1 MTTRFILVG
10 LATLC
15 FHTIA
20 VSGDKVGLRIVS
32 GYETESLSIAP
43 HQVSLRLK
51 PDSHFCGGSIIT
63 NWWILSAAHCV
74 DGQTADQ
81 IVAVVGTLYLDQGG
95 DRYDIALI
103 IAHELY
109 MPTIIRND
117 IAMLKVDK
125 EFLADAPY
133 KSITRGDS
141 SILGGVD
148 LRLTGWGLT
157 SVRSNIPEIAS
168 YH

>member
-1 MTTRFILVG
+1 MSTRFILVA

-15 FHTIA
+15 FHAIA

-43 HQVSLRLK
+43 HQVSLRFK

-74 DGQTADQ
+74 DGQTPDQ

-95 DRYDIALI
+95 DRFAITLI

-109 MPTIIRND
+109 TPTLIRND
-117 IAMLKVDK
+117 ISMLKVDR
-125 EFLADAPY
+125 EFPADAPY
-133 KSITRGDS
+133 KPIVLGDS
-141 SILGGVD
+141 LILGGVG

-157 SVRSNIPEIAS
+157 SVRSNIPESTS
-168 YH
+168 YR